1 MKRPAAHCDLSP
13 LDDTPHHLF
22 FYDGRMFGFHN
33 AAMTAETGL
42 TTASANNGQWVA
54 RIAQEDRPRVLRAL
68 GEALLEPGGHVVDVR
83 WLRIHEHLHHWR
95 RWFIRP
101 VFDPRDHS
109 FITHVVVGKEIS
121 SDVARWSAADD
132 PDFNQLQLTVQ
143 ELDLAERLIHRR
155 AADDTMNTIF
165 EGNPVA
171 FAPKNEKVKDYAYR
185 IAMVHPDREGYQL
198 VGHWPFLPTKNYV
211 APWFQGNSYSDAVS
225 ACLQYNLSHG
235 HTRESVLKILQAA
248 KCLAF
253 ID

>member
-1 MKRPAAHCDLSP
+1 MKRSARSDLSP
-13 LDDTPHHLF
+13 LDEIPHHLF
-22 FYDGRMFGFHN
+22 LYDGRTFGFHN

-42 TTASANNGQWVA
+42 TAASANNGQWVA
-54 RIAQEDRPRVLRAL
+54 HIAQEDRPRLLRAL

-83 WLRIHEHLHHWR
+83 WLRINEHVHHWR

-101 VFDPRDHS
+101 IFDPGDHS
-109 FITHVVVGKEIS
+109 FITHAVVGKEIPV
-121 SDVARWSAADD
+121 DVVRLSAADD

-143 ELDLAERLIHRR
+143 ELDLAERLIHQR
-155 AADDTMNTIF
+155 ATDVSMQTIF

-171 FAPKNEKVKDYAYR
+171 FAPKHEKVKDWGYR
-185 IAMVHPDREGYQL
+185 IAMVHPGREGYQL

-211 APWFQGNSYSDAVS
+211 APWFQGTHYTDADA
-225 ACLQYNLSHG
+225 ACLKYNLSHG
-235 HTRESVLKILQAA
+235 HTRESVLQILKAA